1 MSFEA
6 SQCSFLSNMQ
16 ICSAAYRINFTS
28 TIGLIKYLPLSFLY
42 THYSKL
48 TSKSFFTVRANLIS
62 SYLSLNHVKYLTKNN
77 CLTTKF
83 PWPFWVQKKREWL
96 YPLRNTVIKDR
107 HFIFCRRVYILFWH
121 NYQIDPSITFEILK
135 LFVLKL
141 S

>member
-16 ICSAAYRINFTS
+16 IRSAAYRIIFTS
-28 TIGLIKYLPLSFLY
+28 TISLIKYLPLSFLY

-62 SYLSLNHVKYLTKNN
+62 SYLSLNHVKYLAENN

-83 PWPFWVQKKREWL
+83 PWPFWVQKKWGGDGFIHSETLSSRIGIL
-96 YPLRNTVIKDR
+96 YYAEEYTYYFDITIKL
-107 HFIFCRRVYILFWH
+107 I
-121 NYQIDPSITFEILK
+121 PT
-135 LFVLKL
+135 
-141 S
+141 

>member
-16 ICSAAYRINFTS
+16 IRSAAYRIIFTS
-28 TIGLIKYLPLSFLY
+28 TISLIKYLPLSFLY

-62 SYLSLNHVKYLTKNN
+62 SYLSLNHVKYLAKNN

-83 PWPFWVQKKREWL
+83 PWPFWVQKKKKKGNGFIHSETLSSRIGIL
-96 YPLRNTVIKDR
+96 YYAEEYTYYFDITIKL
-107 HFIFCRRVYILFWH
+107 I
-121 NYQIDPSITFEILK
+121 PT
-135 LFVLKL
+135 
-141 S
+141 